1 MVYQHISKHNKHDS
15 LHIIFTSSPLQFRS
29 HPSTSLK
36 ILQPR
41 LPPSIPWTCFSLYLT
56 WLITTLAIL
65 PVCGHLCRFLFLTPL
80 KSLCAQSS
88 TLGPLTSPL
97 NSTPEWSYCPYIIE
111 ITSESPS
118 TTHLPLLVL
127 KSLACCQTALPRL
140 FSVVVNASPSFIPLF
155 FILMSIQSLQHVKVQ
170 ISKMFMSLLP
180 LSLGPHPFVHEL
192 LK

>member
-118 TTHLPLLVL
+118 EAHR
-127 KSLACCQTALPRL
+127 LPRIFL
-140 FSVVVNASPSFIPLF
+140 YLCSRASPAAKQLF
-155 FILMSIQSLQHVKVQ
+155 LVY
-170 ISKMFMSLLP
+170 SLLW
-180 LSLGPHPFVHEL
+180 
-192 LK
+192 